1 MAQEIQQGVEEAIIT
16 LLKKEKKPLST
27 YQIAKKIG
35 ISWSTA
41 NTYCYKLKDKGKIK
55 GEERVA
61 RVGMN
66 KKMMWWI

>member
-1 MAQEIQQGVEEAIIT
+1 MSEAMAVEDAIIA

-41 NTYCYKLKDKGKIK
+41 NTYCYKMKDKGLIK
-55 GEERVA
+55 GKEQVA
-61 RVGMN
+61 KVGMN
-66 KKMMWWI
+66 KKMVWWV